1 MKMDRSAA
9 LAAMSGAVPS
19 YGGARSFAGSE
30 AAQSAALGNYV
41 KTGDQTKRKERR
53 QTNFAMK
60 SAAANILKKHNEK
73 DAVRVSHCRYVA
85 RQDQVQLMQEKASG
99 KAHFTG
105 LKTCGS
111 VWWCPCCSP
120 RIAAKRKLELDTLFS
135 GARAEGLAVVMLTL
149 TARHDRKTDLVPF
162 LDGMKAA
169 KKRLR
174 ERREWRALPI
184 VGSVTATE
192 VTHGASGW
200 HPHHHEIILLKAS
213 ESEALEMVEG
223 LRAVWLRCLEAYGM
237 SGNKHA
243 FQVQGAS
250 AAGAY
255 VAKFGAAEEIA
266 LHGKKQGRDGS
277 RTPWQLLEDAEE
289 KDEFGR
295 LVDPQAAILWGQ
307 YAMAFKGRR
316 QLVWS
321 RGLKKRF
328 GIDEVSDEAA
338 ASDEAVNDMQVLRVW
353 LGKADWRQARRRM
366 VSLLFAAET
375 GGCLDAAE
383 FGPTDSHLWRL
394 RSFGSVIDEA

>member
-1 MKMDRSAA
+1 MSFQFSAA
-9 LAAMSGAVPS
+9 PAAYSFPAPAAVAAGVFAVSGQIGPQSGAV
-19 YGGARSFAGSE
+19 R
-30 AAQSAALGNYV
+30 NNV

-53 QTNFAMK
+53 QANFAMK

-85 RQDQVQLMQEKASG
+85 RKDQVQLMREKASG

-120 RIAAKRKLELDTLFS
+120 KIAAKRKLELDTLFA
-135 GARAEGLAVVMLTL
+135 GARAEGLAIVMLTL
-149 TARHDRKTDLVPF
+149 TARHNRKTDLVSF
-162 LDGMKAA
+162 LNGMKAA

-184 VGSVTATE
+184 VGSVTALE
-192 VTHGASGW
+192 VTHGVNSW

-213 ESEALEMVEG
+213 EKEALEMVEG

-237 SGNKHA
+237 TGNKHA

-266 LHGKKQGRDGS
+266 LHSEKKGRNGS
-277 RTPWQLLEDAEE
+277 RTPWQLLENAEE

-295 LVDPQAAILWGQ
+295 FVDPQAAILWGE

-321 RGLKKRF
+321 RGLKARF
-328 GIDEVSDEAA
+328 GVNEVSDEAA
-338 ASDEAVNDMQVLRVW
+338 ASEDPAVEMEVLRVW
-353 LGKADWRQARRRM
+353 VGKGDWRQARRRSA
-366 VSLLFAAET
+366 SLLFAAET
-375 GGCLDAAE
+375 GGCLDRAE
-383 FGPTDSHLWRL
+383 KGLTDSERWRAKP
-394 RSFGSVIDEA
+394 SGDVIE